1 MTVATGDGSLG
12 VVPAVCEPRMVR
24 FVAPGSRRLGRGK
37 RGGFTLIEILIV
49 MAILVVL
56 FGFVA
61 ISMGLYMG
69 RAARGATTSVLQQL
83 ELFLDDYK
91 GKTGHYPPDGIDS
104 PQRTEE
110 GTPLRGSA
118 CLYYFL
124 SRPIRVP
131 EVSGGRKTVKE
142 YPPIAQFKEQNLMPE
157 DPEYPGVREL
167 KDGWGT
173 PMHYDNTENK
183 VFRPQRGEV
192 HYPEM
197 ADEDHPEDPRNGN
210 LEIKGVKAVVKP
222 GIQGKGFDI
231 WSHGEGGHDFA
242 EPSLPVATWNKE

>member
-1 MTVATGDGSLG
+1 MTSATGERLSSADSRGLARNSRL
-12 VVPAVCEPRMVR
+12 RR
-24 FVAPGSRRLGRGK
+24 FGRRK
-37 RGGFTLIEILIV
+37 DGGFTLVEILVV
-49 MAILVVL
+49 MAILVLL
-56 FGFVA
+56 FGLVA
-61 ISMGLYMG
+61 VSMGMYMG
-69 RAARGATTSVLQQL
+69 KAARGATTGLLQQL
-83 ELFLDDYK
+83 ELMLDDYK
-91 GKTGHYPPDGIDS
+91 SKTGHYPPDGIDS

-124 SRPIRVP
+124 SRPIRVS

-142 YPPIAQFKEQNLMPE
+142 YPPIARFKDSNLTPE
-157 DPEYPGVREL
+157 DPEYPGIREL

-183 VFRPQRGEV
+183 VYRPQRGEV

-197 ADEDHPEDPRNGN
+197 SDEEHPEDPREGKLTIN
-210 LEIKGVKAVVKP
+210 EVKAVPKR

-231 WSHGEGGHDFA
+231 WSHGDAGHDL
-242 EPSLPVATWNKE
+242 EEKSLPLATWNKE